1 MRRVLLPAALL
12 VAALSAAPR
21 AADACTNFLV
31 TRGASADGSTM
42 ITYAADAHDLYGYL
56 QYTPA
61 GRHPAGSMRD
71 VYEWDTG
78 KYLGKIKQAPV
89 TYAVVGNMNEHQV
102 SVGETTFGGRKE
114 LEHGKGI
121 IDYGSMMYIALE
133 RSKTAR
139 EALKVMVDLV
149 TEHGY
154 MSEGESISVSDS
166 KEVWIFE
173 IISRGPD
180 TKGALWVARKVPD
193 GYVCSHANKPRI
205 RQFPLNDPQNT
216 MYAKDVI
223 QFARKKGWFSG
234 RDEDF
239 SFADMIDPP
248 RAKNVRTCDSR
259 VWSFF
264 KSVAP
269 SQKIPIDY
277 VLGKEGAKPLP
288 LWIKPDKKLTPH
300 DLMEAMRDHFE
311 GTPMDLSKGAGA
323 GPHALPYRWRP
334 LFWKVDGVEYMNERA
349 TSTQQTGFSFIA
361 QARAW
366 LPSTIG
372 GIFWFGVDDTNSTVY
387 VPIYAGVRD
396 APKAFSLGTV
406 GHASKQVQ
414 DVAFTNF
421 SWDLAFWV
429 FNAVAN
435 YAYGRY
441 DEIMVDVK
449 KVQRELEGS
458 FFARQPE
465 IDEAALKLHKQAPSL
480 ARDFLTDYS
489 AKATAMTM
497 ERWRKLFGDLVVKF
511 MDGNTKDA
519 AGKAQHPGYSE
530 QWRRRVAKDCG
541 DFCKTP
547 HYRNEPPDEEAKP
560 APLPRCPAPEPT
572 KLPKPAPPA
581 PPIPVATPR

>member
-1 MRRVLLPAALL
+1 MRRLLPAALL
-12 VAALSAAPR
+12 VAALAAAPR

-31 TRGASADGSTM
+31 TRGASTDGSVM
-42 ITYAADAHDLYGYL
+42 ITYAADAHDLFGYL

-102 SVGETTFGGRKE
+102 AIGETTFGGRKE
-114 LEHGKGI
+114 LEQGKGI
-121 IDYGSMMYIALE
+121 IDYGSMIYIALE

-154 MSEGESISVSDS
+154 ASSGESISVSDP
-166 KEVWIFE
+166 KEAWIFE

-180 TKGALWVARKVPD
+180 QKGALWVARKVPD
-193 GYVCSHANKPRI
+193 GYVSAHANKPRI

-223 QFARKKGWFSG
+223 QFARKKGWFNG

-239 SFADMIDPP
+239 VFNEMIDPP

-264 KSVAP
+264 KTVAP
-269 SQKIPIDY
+269 SMKIPIDY
-277 VLGKEGAKPLP
+277 VLGKEGAQPLP
-288 LWIKPDKKLTPH
+288 LWIKPDKKLSQH

-311 GTPMDLSKGAGA
+311 GTPLDLSKGVGA

-334 LFWKVDGVEYMNERA
+334 LFWKVDGVEYMNERS
-349 TSTQQTGFSFIA
+349 TSTQQTGFSFVS
-361 QARAW
+361 QSRAW
-366 LPSTIG
+366 LPNPIG
-372 GIFWFGVDDTNSTVY
+372 GIFWFGVDDSNSSVY
-387 VPIYAGVRD
+387 VPIYVGVRE

-406 GHASKQVQ
+406 GHAPKQVQ

-421 SWDLAFWV
+421 SWDQAFWV
-429 FNAVAN
+429 FTAVAN

-449 KVQRELEGS
+449 KAQRDLEGH
-458 FFARQPE
+458 FLARLPE
-465 IDEAALKLHKQAPSL
+465 VDEAALKLHKQAPAL
-480 ARDFLTDYS
+480 ARDFLTEHS
-489 AKATAMTM
+489 NKMTTMTM
-497 ERWRKLFGDLVVKF
+497 ARWRKLFGDLVVKY

-519 AGKAQHPGYSE
+519 AGKATHPGYSE
-530 QWRRRVAKDCG
+530 AWRRKVAKECG
-541 DFCKTP
+541 AHCQVP
-547 HYRNEPPDEEAKP
+547 HYRNEPKDEGHGPPKP
-560 APLPRCPAPEPT
+560 AACPPAPVCPKAPEPT
-572 KLPKPAPPA
+572 KLPKPDAPL
-581 PPIPVATPR
+581 PPR